1 MFEPT
6 AMANYVAENELS
18 QFLSRAIKW
27 NLNAQWT
34 ESQSRGFVPKVTFP
48 MLKYNPYPEITGYGA
63 SLFAKLF
70 RRFNDKKYFERALL
84 AADAL
89 AALQL
94 PSGGFAHAYPRTGCI
109 AFSFDHVVI
118 ANGLIDCY
126 LMSKEEKYLKKAGAA
141 LDFLLKHQEPSGM
154 IPSRIGN
161 GYSSEVHFNT
171 AKSIIPLVKLYD
183 CSSDDRYLKAAEKLA
198 SSTIA
203 AFQRQDGRF
212 SEDPNNPECNRFHF
226 LCYALE
232 GLIALESIDPCF
244 FENIQRSGDY
254 LFNSQRDDGA
264 IWYAFT
270 SKGTPLTKKVDIS
283 ATAQSVRILLFLH
296 HKTRRKE
303 YQEGAQK
310 ALKYLITKQH
320 ATRFKLTN
328 GGLPFGYHN
337 LIDSV
342 CVCSWATQFAAD
354 SALLPDGKSKVWI
367 DF

>member
-1 MFEPT
+1 
-6 AMANYVAENELS
+6 MADYVAEKELS
-18 QFLSRAIKW
+18 QFLSRAVEW

-34 ESQSRGFVPKVTFP
+34 ENQSRGFVPKVTFP
-48 MLKYNPYPEITGYGA
+48 MLKYTPYPEITGYGA
-63 SLFAKLF
+63 SLYAKLF
-70 RRFNDKKYFERALL
+70 RRFNDKKYFKRAVL

-94 PSGGFAHAYPRTGCI
+94 PSGGFASASPHIGCI
-109 AFSFDHVVI
+109 AFSFDHAMI

-126 LMSKEEKYLKKAGAA
+126 FISKEEKYLKKAGAA
-141 LDFLLKHQEPSGM
+141 LDFLLKHQDPGGM
-154 IPSRIGN
+154 IPSCIGN
-161 GYSSEVHFNT
+161 GCSSEAHSNI

-183 CSSDDRYLKAAEKLA
+183 CLSDDKYLKAAEKLA
-198 SSTIA
+198 SFTIA
-203 AFQRQDGRF
+203 TFQKQDGRF
-212 SEDPNNPECNRFHF
+212 SEDSNNPDCNRFHF

-232 GLIALESIDPCF
+232 GLIALESFDPRF

-254 LFNSQRDDGA
+254 LFNAQRGDGA
-264 IWYAFT
+264 ISYAFT
-270 SKGTPLTKKVDIS
+270 SKGITLTKKVDIS
-283 ATAQSVRILLFLH
+283 ATAQTVRILLFLY
-296 HKTRRKE
+296 HKTHKKE
-303 YQEGAQK
+303 YNEGAQK
-310 ALKYLITKQH
+310 ALKYLMTKQH